1 VSVSLRPATPAD
13 AEPLARGMVEGMGEY
28 RSFAPAGWSPPP
40 LAEEVEHTRRLL
52 GDDRVWTLVA
62 EAGGGLVGQIT
73 VLPAAIAGRPVDD
86 PQLAHVRNLFVRKD
100 HWGSGLA
107 RTLHDAALDEA
118 RRRGF
123 TEMRLIVAAGYGR
136 ARRFYEREGW
146 AAYGDEVF
154 DPVPGLVILEYRRAL
169 HPDR

>member
-13 AEPLARGMVEGMGEY
+13 AEPLARGMVEGMEVY
-28 RSFAPAGWSPPP
+28 RSFAPPGWSPPP
-40 LAEEVEHTRRLL
+40 LGEEVEHTRHLL

-62 EAGGGLVGQIT
+62 EAAGELVGQIT
-73 VLPAAIAGRPVDD
+73 ILPAAIAGRPVDD
-86 PQLAHVRNLFVRKD
+86 PQLAHLRNLFLRPD
-100 HWGSGLA
+100 HWGTGLA

-123 TEMRLIVAAGYGR
+123 TRIRLIVAAGYGR

-146 AAYGDEVF
+146 APDGDEVF
-154 DPVPGLVILEYRRAL
+154 DPVPGLVILEYRREI
-169 HPDR
+169 

>member
-13 AEPLARGMVEGMGEY
+13 AEPLARGMVEGMEVY

-40 LAEEVEHTRRLL
+40 LGEEVEHTRHLL

-62 EAGGGLVGQIT
+62 EAGGELVGQIT
-73 VLPAAIAGRPVDD
+73 ILPAAIAGRPVDD
-86 PQLAHVRNLFVRKD
+86 PQLAHLRNLFLRQD
-100 HWGSGLA
+100 HWGTGLA

-123 TEMRLIVAAGYGR
+123 TRIRLIVAAGYGR

-146 AAYGDEVF
+146 APDGDEVF

-169 HPDR
+169 

>member
-1 VSVSLRPATPAD
+1 
-13 AEPLARGMVEGMGEY
+13 MVEGMEVY

-40 LAEEVEHTRRLL
+40 LGEEVEHTRHLL

-62 EAGGGLVGQIT
+62 EAAGELVGQIT
-73 VLPAAIAGRPVDD
+73 ILPAAIAGRPVDD
-86 PQLAHVRNLFVRKD
+86 PQLAHLRNLFLRPD
-100 HWGSGLA
+100 HWGTGLA

-123 TEMRLIVAAGYGR
+123 TRIRLIVAAGYGR

-146 AAYGDEVF
+146 ARTATRSSTPSQGW
-154 DPVPGLVILEYRRAL
+154 
-169 HPDR
+169 

>member
-1 VSVSLRPATPAD
+1 VSVSLRPAAPAD
-13 AEPLARGMVEGMGEY
+13 AEPLARGMVEGMEVY

-40 LAEEVEHTRRLL
+40 LGEEVEHTRHLL

-62 EAGGGLVGQIT
+62 EAGGELVGQIT
-73 VLPAAIAGRPVDD
+73 ILPAAIAGRPVDD
-86 PQLAHVRNLFVRKD
+86 PQLAHLRNLFLRPD
-100 HWGSGLA
+100 HWGTGLA

-123 TEMRLIVAAGYGR
+123 TRIRLIVAAGYGR

-146 AAYGDEVF
+146 APDGDEVF
-154 DPVPGLVILEYRRAL
+154 DPVPGLVILEFRRDL
-169 HPDR
+169 

>member
-1 VSVSLRPATPAD
+1 VSASLRPATPAD
-13 AEPLARGMVEGMGEY
+13 AEPLARGMVEGMEVY

-40 LAEEVEHTRRLL
+40 LGEEVEHTRHLL

-62 EAGGGLVGQIT
+62 EAAGELVGQIT
-73 VLPAAIAGRPVDD
+73 ILPAAIAGRPVDD
-86 PQLAHVRNLFVRKD
+86 PQLAHLRNLFLRQD
-100 HWGSGLA
+100 HWGTGLA

-123 TEMRLIVAAGYGR
+123 TRIRLIVAAGYGR

-146 AAYGDEVF
+146 APDGDEVF

-169 HPDR
+169 

>member
-13 AEPLARGMVEGMGEY
+13 AEPLARGMVEGMEVY

-40 LAEEVEHTRRLL
+40 LGEEVEHTRHLL

-62 EAGGGLVGQIT
+62 EAAGELVGQIT
-73 VLPAAIAGRPVDD
+73 ILPAAIAGRPVDD
-86 PQLAHVRNLFVRKD
+86 PQLAHLRNLFLRPD
-100 HWGSGLA
+100 HWGTGLA

-123 TEMRLIVAAGYGR
+123 TRIRLIVAAGYGR

-146 AAYGDEVF
+146 ALDGDEVF
-154 DPVPGLVILEYRRAL
+154 DPVPGLVILEYRREI
-169 HPDR
+169 